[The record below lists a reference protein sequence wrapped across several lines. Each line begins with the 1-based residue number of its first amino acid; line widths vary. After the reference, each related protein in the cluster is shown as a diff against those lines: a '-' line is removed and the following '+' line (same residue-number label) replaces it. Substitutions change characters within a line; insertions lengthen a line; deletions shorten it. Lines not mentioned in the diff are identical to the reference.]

1 MDKLIEELKSV
12 IKGQVLSDDKSLEHY
27 STAVRFFEMKPWAI
41 VLPASKD
48 DVVSL
53 VKWVK
58 HKKESIDDPAIKE
71 RLSITC
77 RGRATDQ
84 AGGPVNDGIILRF
97 PGYLDKILEIG
108 EDFIRVEPGAI
119 WGDVF
124 EKLAPSGRYIP
135 PYPASYKF
143 ATFGGGV
150 ANNCGGEKTVKYG
163 SIREWAEEIKMVLED
178 GSEVVLK
185 NIRPDEL
192 IKIQASDSLEGKIYR
207 EMSDLIIGNY
217 NLIHNYQPKANKISS
232 GYWLI
237 DIVGEDGGF
246 NLARLICGSQGT
258 LGIVTEI
265 KLKTIKRA
273 PLNGLLLLSFDDLE
287 KGGEAVPLILAY
299 NPSALEMVDRFLIEM
314 LQKEKPDSVKA
325 IMEGKSQA
333 PSLILMAEIEG
344 DNIDTIQ
351 KTISEI
357 KEKVKD
363 LTSDMREAYDKAEQD
378 KLWEARRLAAVV
390 AEGGTGPKKAL
401 PFIEDS
407 AVPPENLAAYLSTL
421 YGIMKK
427 YQVDFSVWGHAGN
440 GNLHLQPFLN
450 LSDSADKVKLFNIAK
465 EVYAAALKLGG
476 TLSAEHNDGLMRAPF
491 LEDEFGPLYKVFEQV
506 KNIFDPLDVM
516 NPHKKIGVSLEFAE
530 AHVRKDYTI
539 DIPEPKPKS

>member
-1 MDKLIEELKSV
+1 MMENLVEELKSV
-12 IKGQVLSDDKSLEHY
+12 IKGQVLSDDESLNHY
-27 STAVRFFEMKPWAI
+27 STDGSVFEMKPWAV

-58 HKKESIDDPAIKE
+58 HKKESVDDPAIKE
-71 RLSITC
+71 KLSITC
-77 RGRATDQ
+77 RGKATDQ

-108 EDFIRVEPGAI
+108 EDFVRVEPGAV

-163 SIREWAEEIKMVLED
+163 SIREWVEEINMVLED
-178 GSEVVLK
+178 GSEVVFK
-185 NIRPDEL
+185 NIHPDEL
-192 IKIQASDSLEGKIYR
+192 IKIQASDTLEGKIYR

-237 DIVGEDGGF
+237 DVVGEDGGF
-246 NLARLICGSQGT
+246 DLTRLISGSQGT

-273 PLNGLLLLSFDDLE
+273 PLNGLILFSFNDLE
-287 KGGEAVPLILAY
+287 KAGEAVPKIAVY
-299 NPSALEMVDRFLIEM
+299 HPSALEMIDKFLIEM
-314 LQKEKPDSVKA
+314 LQKEKPDSVKT
-325 IMEGKSQA
+325 IMEGRSEPPA
-333 PSLILMAEIEG
+333 LILMAEFEG
-344 DNIDTIQ
+344 DNMDDIK
-351 KTISEI
+351 KTVAEV
-357 KEKVKD
+357 KEKVKGLAFD
-363 LTSDMREAYDKAEQD
+363 VRDAYEKAEQD
-378 KLWEARRLAAVV
+378 KLWEARRIAANV

-407 AVPPENLAAYLSTL
+407 AVPPENLAAYLAAL
-421 YGIMKK
+421 YEIMKK

-450 LSDSADKVKLFNIAK
+450 LSESADKEKLFNIAK

-491 LEDEFGPLYKVFEQV
+491 LPDEFGPLYKVFEQV
-506 KNIFDPLDVM
+506 KNIFDPLDIM
-516 NPHKKIGVSLEFAE
+516 NPHKKIGVSLDFVA
-530 AHVRKDYTI
+530 AHVRKEYNIEIST
-539 DIPEPKPKS
+539 PKS

>member
-1 MDKLIEELKSV
+1 MENLIEELKSV

-27 STAVRFFEMKPWAI
+27 STDGSVFEMKPWAVI
-41 VLPASKD
+41 LPASKD

-58 HKKESIDDPAIKE
+58 HKKESVDDAATKE

-77 RGRATDQ
+77 RGKATDQ

-108 EDFIRVEPGAI
+108 EDFVRVEPGAL

-124 EKLAPSGRYIP
+124 DKLAPSGRYIP

-163 SIREWAEEIKMVLED
+163 SIRDWAIEINMVLED
-178 GSEVVLK
+178 GSEAVFK
-185 NIRPDEL
+185 NIHPDEL
-192 IKIQASDSLEGKIYR
+192 IKIQAEDTLEGKIYR

-237 DIVGEDGGF
+237 DVVREDGGF
-246 NLARLICGSQGT
+246 DLARLICGSQGT

-273 PLNGLLLLSFDDLE
+273 PLNGLLLLSFDDLK
-287 KGGEAVPLILAY
+287 KGGEATRRILAHK
-299 NPSALEMVDRFLIEM
+299 PSALEFIDKFLIEM
-314 LQKEKPDSVKA
+314 LQKEKPDSVKT
-325 IMEGKSQA
+325 IMEGKNEA
-333 PSLILMAEIEG
+333 PPLIIMAEFEG
-344 DNIDTIQ
+344 DDLDV
-351 KTISEI
+351 I
-357 KEKVKD
+357 KKIIGEVKEENKD
-363 LTSDMREAYDKAEQD
+363 LTSDTREAYDKAEED

-401 PFIEDS
+401 PFIEDT
-407 AVPPENLAAYLSTL
+407 AVPPENLASYLSSL
-421 YGIMKK
+421 YEIMKK
-427 YQVDFSVWGHAGN
+427 YQVNFSVWGHAGN
-440 GNLHLQPFLN
+440 GNLHLQPFLD
-450 LSDSADKVKLFNIAK
+450 LKDPADKEKLFNIAK
-465 EVYAAALKLGG
+465 EVYDAALKLGG
-476 TLSAEHNDGLMRAPF
+476 TLSAEHNDGLMRSPF
-491 LEDEFGPLYKVFEQV
+491 LLQEFGPLYSVFEKV
-506 KNIFDPLDVM
+506 KQIFDPLDIM
-516 NPHKKIGVSLEFAE
+516 NPHKKTGVNLDFAKS
-530 AHVRKDYTI
+530 HVRGDYII
-539 DIPEPKPKS
+539 DIPTAPKS